1 MPVSTI
7 HPPFRDYEF
16 DYSFI
21 TFFFAV
27 QAATTEWLGDM
38 PNPLEIGGQI
48 EDCLL
53 LAQEAGLR
61 KVALGNSLQKTG
73 TKIVKAKNCP
83 IRCLLVSDGN
93 KKSLLIKIKFCLIF
107 YYSASS
113 VMLLV
118 T

>member
-1 MPVSTI
+1 
-7 HPPFRDYEF
+7 
-16 DYSFI
+16 
-21 TFFFAV
+21 
-27 QAATTEWLGDM
+27 M

-83 IRCLLVSDGN
+83 LRCLLVSDGN
-93 KKSLLIKIKFCLIF
+93 KKSLLIKIRFLLFGQFCNATCNV
-107 YYSASS
+107 S
-113 VMLLV
+113 
-118 T
+118 